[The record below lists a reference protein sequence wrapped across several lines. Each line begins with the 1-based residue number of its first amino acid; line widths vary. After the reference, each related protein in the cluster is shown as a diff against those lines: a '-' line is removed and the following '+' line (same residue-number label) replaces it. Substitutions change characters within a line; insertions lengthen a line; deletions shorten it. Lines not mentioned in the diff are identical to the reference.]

1 VNHQGWWAR
10 LSGEG
15 VSSYYAD
22 NANTAKAP
30 RYVLVDLRLG
40 HQGLQAGG
48 LTFKPFVAVDNLLDE
63 RYASSV
69 VVNAF
74 GGRYYEPGP
83 ERSFSLGFNV
93 EW

>member
-1 VNHQGWWAR
+1 
-10 LSGEG
+10 
-15 VSSYYAD
+15 
-22 NANTAKAP
+22 
-30 RYVLVDLRLG
+30 VDLRLG
-40 HQGLQAGG
+40 HRGIETGG
-48 LTFKPFVAVDNLLDE
+48 VTVKPFAAVDNLLDE

-83 ERSFSLGFNV
+83 ERSFSLGVNV